1 VSAPAAGS
9 DPALE
14 LRDITKRYA
23 QVVANDRVSLVV
35 RRGTIH
41 ALVGE
46 NGAGKSTLAHVAYGL
61 VTPDAGTVTIGGR
74 RLDRG
79 GPRAALALGLGLV
92 HQHFMLVPTLTVA
105 ENVSLGSEPHHGPW
119 LDRDEMAR
127 QVQDAAQVL
136 GFRIDP
142 TAKAGDLSVGEQQ
155 RIEILRALARGAQ
168 TLILDEPT
176 AVLTAQEVDDL
187 FRVLRAWVQQGHA
200 VVLVSHRLS
209 EIRAVADT
217 ITVMRGGRVVAERA
231 AGQANEAELAELI
244 VGHRVAPLERRAGKP
259 GAVALAVEDVHT
271 SSERDA
277 LHGVTL
283 EVRAGEIVGVAGVL
297 GNGQQGLVRAVV
309 GLEFPQRGRVLL
321 DGEDVAAES
330 VAARRARGLAYVPED
345 RLEEGLVPDLSLAEN
360 LLLAGRAPE
369 FDAWGRLDRAA
380 LQARAAAALDEFDVR
395 PRNAMLPARSLS
407 GGNQQ
412 RWILAREMARQP
424 RWLVLAQPTR
434 GVDVG
439 GTAFLHARI
448 LAARDAGAAVL
459 LVSADLDEILALA
472 DRIVV
477 LYAGRVAD
485 TLDAAGADVRR
496 LGALMTG
503 GALG

>member
-1 VSAPAAGS
+1 VSAAEA
-9 DPALE
+9 DIEALV
-14 LRDITKRYA
+14 LHDITKRYA
-23 QVVANDRVSLVV
+23 AVVANDRVSLRV

-61 VTPDAGTVTIGGR
+61 VLADSGTVTIEGR
-74 RLDRG
+74 ALGRG
-79 GPRAALALGLGLV
+79 GPRAALGLGLGLV

-105 ENVSLGSEPHHGPW
+105 ENVSLGYEPHRGAW
-119 LDRDEMAR
+119 LDRAVMAAR
-127 QVQDAAQVL
+127 VRDAAHTL
-136 GFRIDP
+136 GFELDP
-142 TAKAGDLSVGEQQ
+142 DARAGDLSVGEQQ
-155 RIEILRALARGAQ
+155 RVEIVRALARGAR
-168 TLILDEPT
+168 TLVLDEPT

-187 FRVLRAWVQQGHA
+187 FRVLRAWVARGHA

-209 EIRAVADT
+209 EVRALADT
-217 ITVMRGGRVVAERA
+217 ITVMRAGRVVAERA
-231 AGQANEAELAELI
+231 AGQADAAELAELI
-244 VGHRVAPLERRAGKP
+244 VGRRMAALERRPGKP
-259 GAVALAVEDVHT
+259 GAVALALEDVHT
-271 SSERDA
+271 AGERDA
-277 LHGVTL
+277 LRGVSLT
-283 EVRAGEIVGVAGVL
+283 VRAGEIVGVAGVL

-309 GLEFPQRGRVLL
+309 GLESTVQGAVRF
-321 DGEDVAAES
+321 DGEDVAALGVS
-330 VAARRARGLAYVPED
+330 ARRARGLAYVPED

-369 FDAWGRLDRAA
+369 FDPWGRLDRAR
-380 LQARAAAALDEFDVR
+380 LQVRASASLAEYDVR
-395 PRNAMLPARSLS
+395 PRDATLPARALS

-412 RWILAREMARQP
+412 RLILARELGRMP

-439 GTAFLHARI
+439 GAAFLHARI

-459 LVSADLDEILALA
+459 LVSADLDEILLLA

-485 TLDAAGADVRR
+485 TLDAAGADARR
-496 LGALMTG
+496 LGVLMTG
-503 GALG
+503 GART